1 MKDNKVKGK
10 VKKGETIMMKI
21 IGPEEV
27 PFNIRSSIHPEIL
40 EKVRKI
46 IADIILRGDEA
57 VKEYTLLFD
66 RVDLKSLR
74 VDPKEIKKAEN
85 KISSKLKKAIR
96 MALEN
101 LYLFSEKQ
109 MEVLDELKE
118 LKVEVKPGVNATQR
132 IIPLNR
138 VGIYV
143 PGGRYPL
150 VSSLLMAAVPARV
163 AGVKEI
169 AVCSPPGADG
179 NLNPVILY
187 AASLLNIEEIFSV
200 GGAQAI
206 AALAVGTNSI
216 KPVDKIVGPGNIYV
230 TAAKKELYGQVGIDF
245 IAGPTELLILADQ
258 TANPELVACDLIAQ
272 AEHDPLA
279 RPWLITDN
287 QNLAEKVRAEI
298 TKQRRKMRI
307 AEVAVRSLEKN
318 GLIVIFDSLEE
329 AVEVA
334 NRIAPEHLSLMV
346 KNPSSIVSRLRNYG
360 SLFIGELTA
369 ETLGDY
375 SSGLNHILPTNRAAR
390 YTGGLNVKDFL
401 KFQTGL
407 EVSKVGLKEIGPA
420 AICLAEAEG
429 LVGHAASIRR
439 RLKISKAQ

>member
-1 MKDNKVKGK
+1 
-10 VKKGETIMMKI
+10 MMKI

-46 IADIILRGDEA
+46 IADIILRGDGA

-66 RVDLKSLR
+66 RIDLKSLR

-287 QNLAEKVRAEI
+287 QNLAEKVRAKI
-298 TKQRRKMRI
+298 TKQRQKMRI

-318 GLIVIFDSLEE
+318 GLIVILDSLEE

-375 SSGLNHILPTNRAAR
+375 SSGLNHILPTNGAAR

>member
-46 IADIILRGDEA
+46 IADIILRGDGA

-66 RVDLKSLR
+66 RIDLKSLR

-287 QNLAEKVRAEI
+287 QNLAEKVRAKI
-298 TKQRRKMRI
+298 TKQRQKMRI

-318 GLIVIFDSLEE
+318 GLIVILDSLEE

-375 SSGLNHILPTNRAAR
+375 SSGLNHILPTNGAAR

>member
-1 MKDNKVKGK
+1 M
-10 VKKGETIMMKI
+10 EI

-27 PFNIRSSIHPEIL
+27 PFNIRASIHPEIL

-96 MALEN
+96 MGLEN

-109 MEVLDELKE
+109 IEVLDELKE
-118 LKVEVKPGVNATQR
+118 LKVEVKPG
-132 IIPLNR
+132 
-138 VGIYV
+138 G
-143 PGGRYPL
+143 
-150 VSSLLMAAVPARV
+150 S
-163 AGVKEI
+163 
-169 AVCSPPGADG
+169 
-179 NLNPVILY
+179 
-187 AASLLNIEEIFSV
+187 
-200 GGAQAI
+200 
-206 AALAVGTNSI
+206 
-216 KPVDKIVGPGNIYV
+216 
-230 TAAKKELYGQVGIDF
+230 
-245 IAGPTELLILADQ
+245 TELLILADQ

-318 GLIVIFDSLEE
+318 GLIVILDSLEE
-329 AVEVA
+329 AVELE

-346 KNPSSIVSRLRNYG
+346 KNPSSIVSRLRNFG
-360 SLFIGELTA
+360 SLFIGEQTA

-375 SSGLNHILPTNRAAR
+375 SSGLNHILPTNGAAR

-407 EVSKVGLKEIGPA
+407 EVSKVGLKVIGPA

-429 LVGHAASIRR
+429 LFGHAASIRR

>member
-1 MKDNKVKGK
+1 
-10 VKKGETIMMKI
+10 MMKI

-46 IADIILRGDEA
+46 IADIILRGDGA

-66 RVDLKSLR
+66 RIDLKSLR

-109 MEVLDELKE
+109 MEVLDKLKE

-169 AVCSPPGADG
+169 AVCSPP
-179 NLNPVILY
+179 
-187 AASLLNIEEIFSV
+187 
-200 GGAQAI
+200 
-206 AALAVGTNSI
+206 
-216 KPVDKIVGPGNIYV
+216 
-230 TAAKKELYGQVGIDF
+230 
-245 IAGPTELLILADQ
+245 
-258 TANPELVACDLIAQ
+258 
-272 AEHDPLA
+272 
-279 RPWLITDN
+279 
-287 QNLAEKVRAEI
+287 
-298 TKQRRKMRI
+298 
-307 AEVAVRSLEKN
+307 
-318 GLIVIFDSLEE
+318 
-329 AVEVA
+329 
-334 NRIAPEHLSLMV
+334 
-346 KNPSSIVSRLRNYG
+346 
-360 SLFIGELTA
+360 
-369 ETLGDY
+369 
-375 SSGLNHILPTNRAAR
+375 
-390 YTGGLNVKDFL
+390 
-401 KFQTGL
+401 
-407 EVSKVGLKEIGPA
+407 
-420 AICLAEAEG
+420 
-429 LVGHAASIRR
+429 
-439 RLKISKAQ
+439 

>member
-390 YTGGLNVKDFL
+390 YTGSLNVKDFL